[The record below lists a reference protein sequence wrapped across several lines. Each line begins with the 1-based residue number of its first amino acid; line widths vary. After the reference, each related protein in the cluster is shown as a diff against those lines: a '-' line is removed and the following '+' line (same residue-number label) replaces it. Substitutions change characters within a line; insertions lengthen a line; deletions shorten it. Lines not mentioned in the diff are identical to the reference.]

1 MNIFMPR
8 MLLLACITSLLVL
21 SGCGPK
27 EIEPYQT
34 ATEEESKPALATSTT
49 YPLSYGDGD
58 EVDFQEEKGAIDKG
72 SIEEENMASLEESLP
87 LPEGGDTGSAGGSTS
102 TGTGSTGKSDST
114 SRNDSDSNTP
124 VVETLDA
131 GSGLGEQK
139 LGFGTQENQS
149 AAYRKE
155 HGRSSIQLKP
165 VYFDF
170 DKSDIRS
177 NQIANIEHNAD
188 YLKSNVASNVLIEGN
203 CDETGTNEYNLALG
217 ERRAMNARNY
227 LIKLGVESSRIRTVS
242 YGEERPLFTGSEEED
257 YAYNR
262 RDDFILE

>member
-1 MNIFMPR
+1 
-8 MLLLACITSLLVL
+8 MLLSACMISLLIL

-34 ATEEESKPALATSTT
+34 ATEEESKPALATATT

-58 EVDFQEEKGAIDKG
+58 EIDFQEESGGAIDKG
-72 SIEEENMASLEESLP
+72 SIEEENISSLEESLP
-87 LPEGGDTGSAGGSTS
+87 LPEEGGD
-102 TGTGSTGKSDST
+102 TGKSDS
-114 SRNDSDSNTP
+114 SSGDNSDDNTP
-124 VVETLDA
+124 IVETLDA
-131 GSGLGEQK
+131 GSGAGEQK
-139 LGFGTQENQS
+139 LGFGTRENQS
-149 AAYRKE
+149 AAYRRE

-170 DKSDIRS
+170 DKSDIRR

-188 YLKSNVASNVLIEGN
+188 YLKSNVASKLLIEGN

-217 ERRAMNARNY
+217 ERRAMNAKNY
-227 LIKLGVESSRIRTVS
+227 LIRLGVESSRIRTVS